1 MIRMEISFLPLLYA
15 TALLAAVLVLWMVG
29 VWRESRRRRREWREL
44 SQCRLCAAWVRPGAG
59 ADLWRCPDCRALN
72 ERNVPANL

>member
-1 MIRMEISFLPLLYA
+1 MIRVEMSFLPLLYA
-15 TALLAAVLVLWMVG
+15 TVLLAAVVAVWLAG
-29 VWRESRRRRREWREL
+29 IWRESRRRRREWREL
-44 SQCRLCAAWVRPGAG
+44 SQCRLCATWVRPG